1 MSFLQK
7 QDSTK
12 HIVVTS
18 ASGGHRPIERK
29 VIVTTPG
36 QLEATRQVVHTE
48 KLFYE
53 HATDNL
59 QIFILPKSFLCIFY
73 LAIYLVVYLLINFD
87 KTTEEGE

>member
-1 MSFLQK
+1 MNRLSKWWRQYFTFQELMSFLQK

-48 KLFYE
+48 K
-53 HATDNL
+53 
-59 QIFILPKSFLCIFY
+59 
-73 LAIYLVVYLLINFD
+73 VVL
-87 KTTEEGE
+87 

>member
-48 KLFYE
+48 KVV
-53 HATDNL
+53 L
-59 QIFILPKSFLCIFY
+59 QTCYWQSPN
-73 LAIYLVVYLLINFD
+73 IYFA
-87 KTTEEGE
+87 

>member
-48 KLFYE
+48 KVV
-53 HATDNL
+53 L
-59 QIFILPKSFLCIFY
+59 QTCYWKSQD
-73 LAIYLVVYLLINFD
+73 IYFALKHFVRLQFSHLSD
-87 KTTEEGE
+87 R

>member
-48 KLFYE
+48 K
-53 HATDNL
+53 
-59 QIFILPKSFLCIFY
+59 IFILP
-73 LAIYLVVYLLINFD
+73 
-87 KTTEEGE
+87 

>member
-18 ASGGHRPIERK
+18 ASSGHRPIERK

-48 KLFYE
+48 K
-53 HATDNL
+53 
-59 QIFILPKSFLCIFY
+59 
-73 LAIYLVVYLLINFD
+73 VVL
-87 KTTEEGE
+87 

>member
-36 QLEATRQVVHTE
+36 QLEATRQVMHTE
-48 KLFYE
+48 K
-53 HATDNL
+53 
-59 QIFILPKSFLCIFY
+59 
-73 LAIYLVVYLLINFD
+73 VVL
-87 KTTEEGE
+87 